1 MGNIGTIA
9 LAFAG
14 GLIPALLWL
23 WFWLREDRCQPEP
36 RRLILYAFLGGM
48 IAVPLVLP
56 FQKAAAGMASGTALI
71 FLWAAIEEVMKLI
84 IAYVVVLRRRELD
97 EPVDALIYLISIAVG
112 FAALENALFLLEPLS
127 RSDTF
132 GSVIAGNLRFIGA
145 TLLHILSSATIGLG
159 IAAAFY
165 RSPLR
170 KLITF
175 TGAVILAILLHTFFN
190 LFIIVSN
197 GGKLFT
203 VFIFVWIGVVIL
215 LLLFEKVK
223 KRRDYC

>member
-1 MGNIGTIA
+1 MTGVGA
-9 LAFAG
+9 VLLAFAG
-14 GLIPALLWL
+14 GIIPSLLWL

-48 IAVPLVLP
+48 VAVPLVLP
-56 FQKAAAGMASGTALI
+56 FQHAATTIASGTLLI
-71 FLWAAIEEVMKLI
+71 FLWAAIEEIMKLA

-97 EPVDALIYLISIAVG
+97 EPIDALIYLVAVALG

-145 TLLHILSSATIGLG
+145 TLLHLLSSATIGLG
-159 IAAAFY
+159 IAMVFF
-165 RSPLR
+165 RSPIR
-170 KLITF
+170 KLVVF
-175 TGAVILAILLHTFFN
+175 CGAVILAIVLHALFN
-190 LFIIVSN
+190 LFIILSN
-197 GGKLFT
+197 GGGLFT
-203 VFIFVWIGVVIL
+203 VFIFVWIGVIIL